1 VKRPRGRPKGAKN
14 RYSRDARAL
23 LAQRGP
29 AAVGVLLNAA
39 TGKAIWGA
47 SEHGRKQRL
56 VADLEQQ
63 LAAARWVGERLLPVL
78 RQSEVTAVSANL
90 NMNIGDDSP
99 DNFDLAKQLA
109 HVFNKAIGEDGGP
122 ALDLVP
128 AEPQGTAA
136 R

>member
-1 VKRPRGRPKGAKN
+1 V
-14 RYSRDARAL
+14 
-23 LAQRGP
+23 
-29 AAVGVLLNAA
+29 LNAA

-78 RQSEVTAVSANL
+78 RAAEVTAVSANL

-99 DNFDLAKQLA
+99 DSFDLAKRLA

-122 ALDLVP
+122 TLDLVP
-128 AEPQGTAA
+128 AEP